1 MDAGEETQAYNEG
14 HRPRKGLAEN
24 SENSGQ
30 SLTNPKGSQQ
40 SRKSTRPPDAPVF
53 GNVAGAD
60 ADLNEKPKQEP
71 QLGKFFFM
79 PVISLARS

>member
-1 MDAGEETQAYNEG
+1 MDAGGETQAYNEG
-14 HRPRKGLAEN
+14 QRPRKGLAEN

-30 SLTNPKGSQQ
+30 SRANPKGSQQ
-40 SRKSTRPPDAPVF
+40 WRKSPRLPDEPVF
-53 GNVAGAD
+53 GNVAGAH

-71 QLGKFFFM
+71 QLGNISFM